1 MISEKLKQHVKESE
15 GLRLKPYLCPAG
27 KLTIGYG
34 HNIEDNGIPKK
45 IAIALLDIDLGVAQD
60 ELFSAFPAYKTL
72 TQNRIDALID
82 MSFNLGI
89 ARLKKFKR
97 MHKAIADHDYE
108 IAARE
113 LMDSHYARQVG
124 KRAEKNRDLIING

>member
-1 MISEKLKQHVKESE
+1 MISEKLKHHVKVSE

-27 KLTIGYG
+27 KWTIGYG
-34 HNIEDNGIPKK
+34 HNIEDNGIPMV
-45 IAIALLDIDLGVAQD
+45 IAVDLLEIDLIDAQN
-60 ELFSAFPAYKTL
+60 ELFYAFPEYRSL

-97 MHKAIADHDYE
+97 MHKALTEHDFKL
-108 IAARE
+108 AAAE
-113 LMDSHYARQVG
+113 LMDSDYAGQVG
-124 KRAEKNRDLIING
+124 KRAKVNRDLLING